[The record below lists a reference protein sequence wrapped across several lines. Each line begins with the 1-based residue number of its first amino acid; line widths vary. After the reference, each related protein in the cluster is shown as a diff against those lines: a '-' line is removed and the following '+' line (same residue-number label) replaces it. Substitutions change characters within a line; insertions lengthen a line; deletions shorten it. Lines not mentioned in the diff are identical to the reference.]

1 MKKNIL
7 KETEEK
13 VDCEELLIKFKIPNT
28 KIYSFGQYIK
38 ELWKDLAE
46 RSEEKS
52 LGINKVTFSKYFQ
65 LPGIIN
71 ERLFAVFDSDCNGYL
86 SRSEFTKGMTTLFA
100 GEYAEM
106 IKFIFQLYDF
116 DKDEF
121 ITKEDIRIVL
131 SYIPL
136 KISNNINL
144 STFKFEQ
151 QDYQDRI
158 ESQEE
163 LLNILNKLFQHDAKL
178 KIESYRNYVEKVSS
192 ETFIYILIYLLEKRP
207 FSFYSI
213 FGYKAEKSDEKE
225 KSDCSNSNVNSPEKK
240 SKYLIAE
247 PSTNSKFSPG
257 KTLENSPLIQKK
269 RLSMLNVTS
278 KQNNDLLINLIGI
291 KPSNILEVA
300 KPNNNAHALSI
311 GGSNTSQPQQ
321 PSINRE
327 SNKKPKTSFNLN
339 IIDTQMNKVSLSD
352 MYDFKPDI
360 TNQLE

>member
-1 MKKNIL
+1 MKKNIV

-13 VDCEELLIKFKIPNT
+13 VDCEELLMKFKVPNS
-28 KIYSFGQYIK
+28 KVGQFGQYLK

-52 LGINKVTFSKYFQ
+52 LGINRVTFAKYFQ

-71 ERLFAVFDSDCNGYL
+71 ERLFAVFDSDSNGYL
-86 SRSEFTKGMTTLFA
+86 SRSEFTKGMQTLFA
-100 GEYAEM
+100 GDYAEM

-163 LLNILNKLFQHDAKL
+163 LLNILNKLFYHEAKL
-178 KIESYRNYVEKVSS
+178 KIDTYRNYVEKVSS

-207 FSFYSI
+207 FTFYSV

-225 KSDCSNSNVNSPEKK
+225 KSDCSNVNSPEKK

-257 KTLENSPLIQKK
+257 KTLENSPIIQKK
-269 RLSMLNVTS
+269 RLSMLNVTKPNS
-278 KQNNDLLINLIGI
+278 EILINLVGSKPTSNLDV
-291 KPSNILEVA
+291 KPSNI
-300 KPNNNAHALSI
+300 NHTLSI
-311 GGSNTSQPQQ
+311 GGNNSSQSQNN
-321 PSINRE
+321 IINNRE

-352 MYDFKPDI
+352 MYDYKPDI
-360 TNQLE
+360 TSQLE